1 MNKLNANVVQAQRKA
16 WANHLKK
23 VMHNPENNGVSRA
36 GIQRDSVPG
45 AEAQPS
51 RWERRFQQDS

>member
-1 MNKLNANVVQAQRKA
+1 MNKVHANVVQAQRKA

-23 VMHNPENNGVSRA
+23 VTHNPESYGFSRA
-36 GIQRDSVPG
+36 DIQRDSVSG
-45 AEAQPS
+45 TEAQPS